1 MRPRLRL
8 IIIGIIAALFVV
20 GIVQLFMLRF
30 KAGDIYPPYSSLR
43 SDPLGTKVFY
53 ASLQR
58 FNDLQVQRNFARLS
72 TLPTGNGATLFFLG
86 SELGRLTHASESF
99 FKQMDLWVATGGRLV
114 ISLRPPAKKKVRKKS
129 SKTPSQQDS
138 ESKPPDEDQKQA
150 AEDNDA
156 KTDEN
161 RSTEEKPSAENENEK
176 RKKKSKSGFTSL
188 KEQWGVTIGIEP
200 TDPAHNQGVTA
211 VPSVEMPF
219 DNVDWHSGFKVLAMT
234 SNWQPILSVGDQ
246 PVMIERRLR
255 RGSIVLATDSFFF
268 SNEALSGTRNTP
280 LLTWL
285 LGGRSKIIFDER
297 HLGVVHSPGLA
308 KLVRHYRFHW
318 FAASALLLMALFIW
332 KNARPFIPARGQ
344 DHEQSFDYASDKD
357 SYQGLISLLRRN
369 LPAGRI
375 LSVCIA
381 EWKKTIETNRS
392 IPESNIKA
400 VDTSRKNWD
409 QTGGADQDP
418 VSAYRRLSKIVM
430 EGNRPNAK

>member
-1 MRPRLRL
+1 MRPKFRL
-8 IIIGIIAALFVV
+8 IIIGIVIALFVV
-20 GIVQLFMLRF
+20 GVIQLFMLRF

-58 FNDLQVQRNFARLS
+58 FNELQVQRNFARMS
-72 TLPTGNGATLFFLG
+72 TLPTGNGSTLFFLG
-86 SELGRLTHASESF
+86 AELGQLTHAPESF
-99 FKQMDLWVATGGRLV
+99 FKEMERWMATGGRLV
-114 ISLRPPAKKKVRKKS
+114 ISLRPPAKRKDRKKTT
-129 SKTPSQQDS
+129 KTPSQQDS
-138 ESKPPDEDQKQA
+138 ESKSPDEDQNQA
-150 AEDNDA
+150 AEDSDA
-156 KTDEN
+156 TTDEN
-161 RSTEEKPSAENENEK
+161 SSSEEKQPGENK
-176 RKKKSKSGFTSL
+176 TRKKKWKSGYSSM
-188 KEQWGVTIGIEP
+188 KKQWGVSIGNVP
-200 TDPAHNQGVTA
+200 TDPAPTGGVTA
-211 VPSVEMPF
+211 VPSGDMPF
-219 DNVDWHSGFKVLAMT
+219 DNVDWHSGFKVLSMT
-234 SNWQPILSVGDQ
+234 SNWQPILSVGEQ
-246 PVMIERRLR
+246 PVMIERRLWS
-255 RGSIVLATDSFFF
+255 GSIVLATDSFFF
-268 SNEALSGTRNTP
+268 SNEALSRTRNTP

-285 LGGRSKIIFDER
+285 LDGRSKIIFDER

-332 KNARPFIPARGQ
+332 KNARPFIPAREQ

-392 IPESNIKA
+392 ISESKINS
-400 VDTSRKNWD
+400 VDAFRKKWD
-409 QTGGADQDP
+409 QTRGADQNP
-418 VSAYRRLSKIVM
+418 VSAYRKISKILM